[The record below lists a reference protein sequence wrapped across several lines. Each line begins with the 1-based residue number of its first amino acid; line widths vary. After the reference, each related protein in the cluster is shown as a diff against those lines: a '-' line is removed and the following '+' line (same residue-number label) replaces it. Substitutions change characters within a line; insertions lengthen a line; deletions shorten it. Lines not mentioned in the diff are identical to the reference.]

1 MFVVNVP
8 NRIPSSI
15 LKNLKA
21 DRALGSAAAVY
32 AYLKSQG

>member
-15 LKNLKA
+15 LKA